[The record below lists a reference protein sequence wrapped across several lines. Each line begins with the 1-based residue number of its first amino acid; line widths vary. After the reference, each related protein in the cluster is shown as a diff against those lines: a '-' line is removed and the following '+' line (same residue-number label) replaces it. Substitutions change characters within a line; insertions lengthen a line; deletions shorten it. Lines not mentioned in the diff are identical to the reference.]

1 MLTSKVR
8 ESNLEY
14 LRIISMIFIVAGHS
28 VLHGGVEMP
37 LTVNLFFALV
47 MTQGS
52 RIGVNIFVLL
62 SGYFSATKVIYI
74 DKIKKIYIQV
84 WTYSIMIA
92 VVLFWNIVDK

>member
-1 MLTSKVR
+1 
-8 ESNLEY
+8 
-14 LRIISMIFIVAGHS
+14 MIFIVAGHS

-37 LTVNLFFALV
+37 LTVNVIFAFV
-47 MTQGS
+47 MTQWS

>member
-14 LRIISMIFIVAGHS
+14 LRILSMIFIIAGHS

-37 LTVNLFFALV
+37 LTANGIFALV

-52 RIGVNIFVLL
+52 STIFNIFVLL
-62 SGYFSATKVIYI
+62 SGYFSATNVIYI
-74 DKIKKIYIQV
+74 DKIKKIYI
-84 WTYSIMIA
+84 
-92 VVLFWNIVDK
+92 

>member
-1 MLTSKVR
+1 MV
-8 ESNLEY
+8 
-14 LRIISMIFIVAGHS
+14 
-28 VLHGGVEMP
+28 GVEMP
-37 LTVNLFFALV
+37 LTVNGIFAFV
-47 MTQGS
+47 MTQWS

-74 DKIKKIYIQV
+74 DKIKKIYIRV

>member
-1 MLTSKVR
+1 
-8 ESNLEY
+8 
-14 LRIISMIFIVAGHS
+14 MIFIVAGHS
-28 VLHGGVEMP
+28 VLHCGVEMP
-37 LTVNLFFALV
+37 LTVNGIFAFV